1 MIIDTKLDLF
11 KYGTPKGKQMI
22 RKPVKDGLGNNVRDY
37 IFNPAEN
44 RFEHKDELVHE
55 SSYDVKP
62 KEPTLGSV
70 EHKHKFPDRYKA
82 GYVDWWNRDKKEK
95 INNEPL
101 VKQFRN
107 DDPSTYLTD
116 EKQQRGMLLSMIED
130 AKPKVKAKKINA
142 YADIK
147 IPIPTVNYSLLRDPK
162 QEARDAAI
170 EKLRVHAFTKSETDK
185 DKNLGIGSLANT
197 TGRKLRATATKDSWR
212 KNRETIYE
220 K

>member
-1 MIIDTKLDLF
+1 MK
-11 KYGTPKGKQMI
+11 

-37 IFNPAEN
+37 YYDPSSQQIELISAPPEHISSSEKVGSPA
-44 RFEHKDELVHE
+44 HKQ
-55 SSYDVKP
+55 
-62 KEPTLGSV
+62 
-70 EHKHKFPDRYKA
+70 KFPDRYKS

-107 DDPSTYLTD
+107 DDPSTYLSSP
-116 EKQQRGMLLSMIED
+116 EQQKGMLLATIED
-130 AKPKVKAKKINA
+130 AKKHKLKPRKKINT

-147 IPIPTVNYSLLRDPK
+147 IPTVNYSLLRDPK

-170 EKLRVHAFTKSETDK
+170 EKLRVHAFTRSETDR

-197 TGRKLRATATKDSWR
+197 TGRKLRAVAAKDSWR

>member
-1 MIIDTKLDLF
+1 MV
-11 KYGTPKGKQMI
+11 

-44 RFEHKDELVHE
+44 KFEHKDELVHE
-55 SSYDVKP
+55 SSQ
-62 KEPTLGSV
+62 PTLPGVNWNKDPKVGSPQ
-70 EHKHKFPDRYKA
+70 HKHKFPDRYKA
-82 GYVDWWNRDKKEK
+82 EYVDWWNRDKKEK

-107 DDPSTYLTD
+107 DDPSNYLSNP
-116 EKQQRGMLLSMIED
+116 EQQKGMLLATIED
-130 AKPKVKAKKINA
+130 AEKPKLKPRKKINPFSE
-142 YADIK
+142 IE
-147 IPIPTVNYSLLRDPK
+147 IPIPTINYSLLRDPK

-170 EKLRVHAFTKSETDK
+170 EKLRVHAFTKSESDEDK
-185 DKNLGIGSLANT
+185 GIGSLANT
-197 TGRKLRATATKDSWR
+197 TVRKLRAAAAKDSWR

>member
-1 MIIDTKLDLF
+1 
-11 KYGTPKGKQMI
+11 MI

-44 RFEHKDELVHE
+44 KFEHKDELVHE
-55 SSYDVKP
+55 SSQPTLPGVNWNKP
-62 KEPTLGSV
+62 KEPRIGSV
-70 EHKHKFPDRYKA
+70 EHKHKFPDRYKV

-101 VKQFRN
+101 VKQFRS
-107 DDPSTYLTD
+107 DDPSTYLSNP
-116 EKQQRGMLLSMIED
+116 EQQKGMLLATLE
-130 AKPKVKAKKINA
+130 AAKKPKPKQPKKINT
-142 YADIK
+142 YANID
-147 IPIPTVNYSLLRDPK
+147 IPIPTVNYSLLRNPK

-170 EKLRVHAFTKSETDK
+170 EKLRVHAFTRSETDR
-185 DKNLGIGSLANT
+185 DKNLGIGSLANN
-197 TGRKLRATATKDSWR
+197 TGRKLRAAAAKDSWT

>member
-1 MIIDTKLDLF
+1 
-11 KYGTPKGKQMI
+11 MI

-37 IFNPAEN
+37 YYDPSTQNMELISEPP
-44 RFEHKDELVHE
+44 EHI
-55 SSYDVKP
+55 SSSEKV
-62 KEPTLGSV
+62 GSP

-107 DDPSTYLTD
+107 DDPSTYLSD
-116 EKQQRGMLLSMIED
+116 PEQQKGMLLATIED
-130 AKPKVKAKKINA
+130 AKKQKLKPRKKINA
-142 YADIK
+142 YADVK
-147 IPIPTVNYSLLRDPK
+147 ISIPTVNYSLLRNS
-162 QEARDAAI
+162 AADKAKAAEI
-170 EKLRVHAFTKSETDK
+170 EKLRVHAFTRSETDR

-197 TGRKLRATATKDSWR
+197 TGRKLRAVAAKDSWR

>member
-1 MIIDTKLDLF
+1 MDKLNPKIIK
-11 KYGTPKGKQMI
+11 
-22 RKPVKDGLGNNVRDY
+22 RKAVKDGLGNNVRDY

-44 RFEHKDELVHE
+44 KFEHKDELVHE
-55 SSYDVKP
+55 SSSDVKP
-62 KEPTLGSV
+62 KEPKIGSV
-70 EHKHKFPDRYKA
+70 EHKHKFSDRYKS

-107 DDPSTYLTD
+107 DDPSTYLSNP
-116 EKQQRGMLLSMIED
+116 EQQKGMLLATIED
-130 AKPKVKAKKINA
+130 AKKPKLKPRKKINA

-147 IPIPTVNYSLLRDPK
+147 IPIPTINYSLLRDPK

-170 EKLRVHAFTKSETDK
+170 EKLRVHAFTKSESDEDK
-185 DKNLGIGSLANT
+185 GIGSLANT
-197 TGRKLRATATKDSWR
+197 TGRKLRAVAAKDSWR

>member
-1 MIIDTKLDLF
+1 MK
-11 KYGTPKGKQMI
+11 

-55 SSYDVKP
+55 SSQ
-62 KEPTLGSV
+62 PTLPGVNWNKQKDIKVGSPQ
-70 EHKHKFPDRYKA
+70 HKHKFPDRYKV

-101 VKQFRN
+101 VKQFRS

-116 EKQQRGMLLSMIED
+116 PEQQKGMLLAAIQD
-130 AKPKVKAKKINA
+130 AKKPKLKPRKKINP
-142 YADIK
+142 YSEVK
-147 IPIPTVNYSLLRDPK
+147 IPIPKINFSLMRGSDTK
-162 QEARDAAI
+162 QEEREAAL
-170 EKLRVHAFTKSETDK
+170 EKLRVSAFTEIPDP
-185 DKNLGIGSLANT
+185 DRWRGIGALATPTVKKLKAADWLKRNQT
-197 TGRKLRATATKDSWR
+197 T
-212 KNRETIYE
+212 YE

>member
-1 MIIDTKLDLF
+1 
-11 KYGTPKGKQMI
+11 MI

-44 RFEHKDELVHE
+44 KFEHKDELVHE
-55 SSYDVKP
+55 SSQ
-62 KEPTLGSV
+62 PTLPGVNWNKDPKVGSP
-70 EHKHKFPDRYKA
+70 EHKHKFPDRYKS

-107 DDPSTYLTD
+107 DDPSTYLSSP
-116 EKQQRGMLLSMIED
+116 EQQKGMLLATIED
-130 AKPKVKAKKINA
+130 AKKPKLKPRKKINA

-147 IPIPTVNYSLLRDPK
+147 IPIPTVNYSLLRNSKEDAR
-162 QEARDAAI
+162 EAAL
-170 EKLRVHAFTKSETDK
+170 EKLRVHAFTKSESDEDK
-185 DKNLGIGSLANT
+185 GIGSLANT
-197 TGRKLRATATKDSWR
+197 TGRKLRAAAAKDSWT
-212 KNRETIYE
+212 KNRETTYE

>member
-1 MIIDTKLDLF
+1 
-11 KYGTPKGKQMI
+11 MI

-37 IFNPAEN
+37 YYDPSSQQIELISAPP
-44 RFEHKDELVHE
+44 EHI
-55 SSYDVKP
+55 SSSEKV
-62 KEPTLGSV
+62 GSP
-70 EHKHKFPDRYKA
+70 EHKHKFPDRYKV

-101 VKQFRN
+101 VRQFRN
-107 DDPSTYLTD
+107 DDPSTFLSNP
-116 EKQQRGMLLSMIED
+116 EQQKGMLLATIED
-130 AKPKVKAKKINA
+130 AKKQKLKPRKKINA

-170 EKLRVHAFTKSETDK
+170 EKLRVHAFTRSETDR

-197 TGRKLRATATKDSWR
+197 TGRKLRAVAAKDSWR